1 MSGSD
6 LEILKLVVSILG
18 FGGTIAALLFAL
30 RQYRRSEQWKR
41 SEFVAREIKE
51 FESNPTIRN
60 ALLMIDWG
68 ERRINLFLVEKPTEA
83 DQIRIT
89 REVLW
94 RALLPHSIKSDYP
107 SHSVDANTKTSDQNG
122 VKIRFT
128 PVEAKIRDTFDIFLD
143 HLERFANFIR
153 SGLVNA
159 EEFKPYLIYWIN
171 TIGSANIEEYKGDAE
186 WRCTLLTYI
195 NVYGYEETVNLFK
208 DYDKNIKPDGELYK
222 RLGELIK
229 EEKLF
234 EKLLDCANNK
244 ESVKSKFVKVEVG

>member
-1 MSGSD
+1 MSASD
-6 LEILKLVVSILG
+6 LEIVKLVVSILG
-18 FGGTIAALLFAL
+18 FSGTIAALLFAL

-94 RALLPHSIKSDYP
+94 RALLPHSIKPDYP
-107 SHSVDANTKTSDQNG
+107 SLSVDANAKTSDQNG
-122 VKIRFT
+122 VKIKFT

-143 HLERFANFIR
+143 HLERFANFIK

-159 EEFKPYLIYWIN
+159 EEFRPYLIYWIN

-195 NVYGYEETVNLFK
+195 NVYGY
-208 DYDKNIKPDGELYK
+208 K
-222 RLGELIK
+222 RDRQSFYRLW
-229 EEKLF
+229 
-234 EKLLDCANNK
+234 
-244 ESVKSKFVKVEVG
+244 